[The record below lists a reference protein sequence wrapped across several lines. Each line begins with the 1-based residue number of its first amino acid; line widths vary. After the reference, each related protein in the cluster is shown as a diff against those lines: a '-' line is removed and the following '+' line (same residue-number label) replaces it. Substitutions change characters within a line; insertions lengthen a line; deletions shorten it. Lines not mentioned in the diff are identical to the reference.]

1 LVFLITGSD
10 LNWRNPEVREEL
22 FEVLRFWMDKGIKG
36 FRFDVIPPNLETQ
49 SVGLSLKIK

>member
-1 LVFLITGSD
+1 

-36 FRFDVIPPNLETQ
+36 FRPKDAQAFPPNLETQ